1 MLRQHILSL
10 SYLRI
15 VGALVLALSL
25 GFRPVSAEVPNIL
38 IVASADTAIY
48 QRFQSAFR
56 TQWDRQNGAAVLR
69 PTVFLDDSGLDIAG
83 IQADTDL
90 VVTIGSKAARII
102 AGTALD
108 IPVLNTVIPESVYR
122 SLPDTGQHCR
132 RHTAI
137 FIDQPVRRQ
146 YALARLMFPQR
157 DRMGILLGPV
167 SAGKRAEINQ
177 LQSVAPRQ
185 LTVMEVTQDD
195 STMSVGRDLIS
206 TADLFIAI
214 NDPVV
219 LSRENAKWL
228 LYVAYQRQTP
238 VIGFSK
244 TYVKAGAAAAVF
256 SEPEQIARQAAEL
269 ALEWGNLPG
278 RCLPSPT
285 HAKYFSVA
293 INHAVSQSLGSNP
306 ENEDELARLILEQE
320 KP

>member
-1 MLRQHILSL
+1 MPCQRILSL
-10 SYLRI
+10 SFLRI
-15 VGALVLALSL
+15 AGTLALAIYL
-25 GFRPVSAEVPNIL
+25 GFQPVSAEVPNIL

-48 QRFQSAFR
+48 QRFQSTFR
-56 TQWDRQNGAAVLR
+56 TQWDRQNGATVLP
-69 PTVFLDDSGLDIAG
+69 PTVFLDDSGLDKAG
-83 IQADTDL
+83 ILADTDL

-102 AGTALD
+102 AGMALD

-122 SLPDTGQHCR
+122 SLPETRQHCR

-146 YALARLMFPQR
+146 YALARLLFPQR

-185 LTVMEVTQDD
+185 LTVMEVTEDD
-195 STMSVGRDLIS
+195 STMSVGRDMVT
-206 TADLFIAI
+206 TADLLIAI

-228 LYVAYQRQTP
+228 LYVAYQKQVP

-244 TYVKAGAAAAVF
+244 TYVKAGAAAAVY
-256 SEPEQIARQAAEL
+256 SEPEQIARQSAEL
-269 ALEWGNLPG
+269 ARNWGSASG
-278 RCLPSPT
+278 RCLPSPS
-285 HAKYFSVA
+285 HAKYFNVT
-293 INHAVSQSLGSNP
+293 INHAVSQSLGSSLH
-306 ENEDELARLILEQE
+306 NEDELVRLIMEQE